1 VEAASI
7 PGGDR
12 GILSRSPLARLPDR
26 ALKYG
31 LTALAALILALILYF
46 FIRLVGQARP
56 AFAKEGVFGFVF
68 GNDWNVSAEHFGA
81 LPLLLGTL
89 ITSALALL
97 IGVPVAVATA
107 IYATELCPLRLRAPL
122 TVLVEL
128 LAAVPSVVYG
138 LWGIFFLAPK
148 LQGTEQWVADRLSFI
163 PFIGGGLVT
172 IPNYFIT
179 GLVLAIMIL
188 PIVSA
193 ISREV
198 MSTVPADHKEA
209 ALGLGATRWEMI
221 RIAVLP
227 YCRSGIVGGAML
239 GLGRAI
245 GETIAVTILIGD
257 APKLGDHVFAQG
269 YSLAAVIANEFGEAQ
284 GVHRSALFAAGLV
297 LFVLT
302 LLVNGVARL
311 LVTRAARGTSSGAS
325 RPTTSGA
332 TTRLA
337 DSTAG
342 A

>member
-7 PGGDR
+7 PTGGR
-12 GILSRSPLARLPDR
+12 SILGRSPLARLPDR

-31 LTALAALILALILYF
+31 LTALAGLILALIVYF

-56 AFAKEGVFGFVF
+56 AFAKEGVVGFVF

-81 LPLLLGTL
+81 LPLLVGTL

-107 IYATELCPLRLRAPL
+107 VYATELCPGRLRAPL

-148 LQGTEQWVADRLSFI
+148 LQPAEQWVADRLSFV

-257 APKLGDHVFAQG
+257 APQLSHHLFSQG
-269 YSLAAVIANEFGEAQ
+269 YSLAAVVEAQ

-302 LLVNGVARL
+302 LLVNALARL
-311 LVTRAARGTSSGAS
+311 LVVRAARAKSQSPPREPGRG
-325 RPTTSGA
+325 GDL
-332 TTRLA
+332 LA
-337 DSTAG
+337 DAAAG